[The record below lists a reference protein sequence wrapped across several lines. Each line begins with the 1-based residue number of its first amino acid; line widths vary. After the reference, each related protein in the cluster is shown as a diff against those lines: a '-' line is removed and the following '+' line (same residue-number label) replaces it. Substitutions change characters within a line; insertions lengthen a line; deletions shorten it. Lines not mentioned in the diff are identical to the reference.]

1 MPSEPPTLSERLSQA
16 LRGVRRA
23 RRMRAQDVAD
33 AMGLPLRSYEYFE
46 GGHGQINLERIY
58 AFAKATGS
66 DGDAIVAAVLVGE
79 PQLAVWA
86 ADNKLV
92 LALKIALGEFAE
104 DLGADIARIDTR
116 TLLTAFTQ
124 MFKDLAAEAKASKAW
139 TEARLGGA
147 PPEPPSTN
155 ESDPDSDPQP

>member
-1 MPSEPPTLSERLSQA
+1 MSSDPPTLTELLSQA

-23 RRMRAQDVAD
+23 RRLRAQDVAE

-46 GGHGQINLERIY
+46 GGFGQINLERVY

-66 DGDAIVAAVLVGE
+66 DGDAIVAAILIGE
-79 PQLAVWA
+79 PELAVWA
-86 ADNKLV
+86 ADNKMI

-116 TLLTAFTQ
+116 ALLTAFTQ
-124 MFKDLAAEAKASKAW
+124 MFKDLA
-139 TEARLGGA
+139 TEARANKAWAETRLGRA
-147 PPEPPSTN
+147 AAPEPPGPVDTDT
-155 ESDPDSDPQP
+155 ET

>member
-1 MPSEPPTLSERLSQA
+1 MSSDPPTLSELLSQA

-23 RRMRAQDVAD
+23 RRLRAQDVAE

-46 GGHGQINLERIY
+46 GGSGQINMERVY

-66 DGDAIVAAVLVGE
+66 DGDAILAAILIGE
-79 PQLAVWA
+79 PELAVWA
-86 ADNKLV
+86 ADNKMV

-116 TLLTAFTQ
+116 ALLTAFTQ
-124 MFKDLAAEAKASKAW
+124 MFKDLAAEAKANKAW
-139 TEARLGGA
+139 AESRLGSTA
-147 PPEPPSTN
+147 APEPPRPTDTDD
-155 ESDPDSDPQP
+155 EA

>member
-1 MPSEPPTLSERLSQA
+1 MSSDPPTLSELLSQA

-23 RRMRAQDVAD
+23 RRLRAQDVAA

-46 GGHGQINLERIY
+46 GGFGQVNLERVY

-66 DGDAIVAAVLVGE
+66 DGDAILAAILIGE
-79 PQLAVWA
+79 PELAVWA

-104 DLGADIARIDTR
+104 DLGADIARIDTQGP
-116 TLLTAFTQ
+116 AH
-124 MFKDLAAEAKASKAW
+124 
-139 TEARLGGA
+139 RLH
-147 PPEPPSTN
+147 
-155 ESDPDSDPQP
+155 PDVQRSRHRGEGQQSVGRVALGRCGRP